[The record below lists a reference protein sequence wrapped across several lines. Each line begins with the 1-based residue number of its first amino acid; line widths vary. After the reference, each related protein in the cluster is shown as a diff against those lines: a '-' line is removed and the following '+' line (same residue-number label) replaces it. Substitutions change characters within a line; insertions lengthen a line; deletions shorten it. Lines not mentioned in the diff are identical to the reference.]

1 MIKSLRKKRHSGDNS
16 PKHSITRISSNSSPT
31 GRLSSGSGSGSGSVS
46 VPLASAFDQNGGAS
60 LLLQSPK
67 KVIRALYDYE
77 PQGPRELRFK
87 KGDFFHVL
95 NDDEDTIANQNG
107 WCEATNPMTQTTGMV
122 PMVYFEVF
130 NRSRPSIVTDN
141 KNNNNNGDRTSP
153 MDRHSSSNSSNSSS
167 GVKLRNSNQA
177 LYALTLYPF
186 RAERDDE
193 LDVDPGENLVI
204 CAHHEYEWFIAKPI
218 NRLGGPGLV
227 PVSYVKIIDLTN
239 PLATSSTSSNS
250 DEDIRKL
257 IDNFKI
263 PTVEQ
268 WKVQTAKYQ
277 ASTIPLGSIS
287 NTSQQAPHSA
297 NSQYFENPLQQDHN
311 DNDNHNKA
319 GGIPGA
325 IPNSSISSEL
335 SMASVVEA
343 SVDSYQ
349 LDHGRYQYLICAKL
363 SNGKVRYL
371 YRYYQDFY
379 DLQVKLLE
387 LFPFEAGKMENL
399 KRIIPSIPGPLI
411 NVNDH
416 ISKLRREK
424 LDYYLK
430 NLIALPD
437 NISKSEEVLQLF
449 ELVEN
454 GFDREILSNESTTN
468 SNAVNSYYPTN
479 NNNNVISQRRRS
491 LKPISY
497 QSNYQQERLS
507 QYSAYHIT
515 AADVNTPN
523 SQESL
528 NQSRSSSIVLAN
540 SQQTQQT
547 QQQQATATSTEMAKV
562 KVKFYYDED
571 IFVLLLPVTLRLQ
584 DLHAKLFKRL
594 NLDEETQTHNNIH
607 MYLKKDY
614 DGLVEETLDIK
625 AQVVALENHEIN
637 TDEKFGDILMDKC
650 KVVILVA

>member
-1 MIKSLRKKRHSGDNS
+1 MIKSFRKKRYSGDTS
-16 PKHSITRISSNSSPT
+16 PKHSITRISSHPSPT
-31 GRLSSGSGSGSGSVS
+31 GRHSSGSGSATGTA
-46 VPLASAFDQNGGAS
+46 PLGSAFEPNGTS
-60 LLLQSPK
+60 ILQSPK

-95 NDDEDTIANQNG
+95 NDDEELIASQNG

-130 NRSRPSIVTDN
+130 NRSRPTVVGDS
-141 KNNNNNGDRTSP
+141 NGSP
-153 MDRHSSSNSSNSSS
+153 QATTTAERHSSSNSSSGASSM
-167 GVKLRNSNQA
+167 GQKLRNSNQA

-239 PLATSSTSSNS
+239 PLATNNNGP

-268 WKVQTAKYQ
+268 WKIQTAKYQ

-287 NTSQQAPHSA
+287 NGGQQPPHSA
-297 NSQYFENPLQQDHN
+297 NSQYFENSSSSGAPSQPQPPQIPRDT
-311 DNDNHNKA
+311 KA
-319 GGIPGA
+319 IPGPD
-325 IPNSSISSEL
+325 PNSISSGL

-349 LDHGRYQYLICAKL
+349 LDHGRYQYLISAKL

-379 DLQVKLLE
+379 DLQVNLLE

-437 NISKSEEVLQLF
+437 NISKSDEVLQLF
-449 ELVEN
+449 ELVDN
-454 GFDREILSNESTTN
+454 GFDREILSNQASEANGSNNNTTTP
-468 SNAVNSYYPTN
+468 YYPANATN
-479 NNNNVISQRRRS
+479 NNNASMSQRRRS

-515 AADVNTPN
+515 ATDVNTPN
-523 SQESL
+523 SLESL
-528 NQSRSSSIVLAN
+528 NRSRSSSIVLAN
-540 SQQTQQT
+540 A
-547 QQQQATATSTEMAKV
+547 QQQHNQANAAEKAKV

-584 DLHAKLFKRL
+584 DLQAKLFKRL
-594 NLDEETQTHNNIH
+594 NLDEETQTDANIH
-607 MYLKKDY
+607 IYLKKDY
-614 DGLVEETLDIK
+614 DGSVEEALDIK
-625 AQVVALENHEIN
+625 SQVAALEEYEIN
-637 TDEKFGDILMDKC
+637 SDERFGDILVDKC
-650 KVVILVA
+650 KVVILVS